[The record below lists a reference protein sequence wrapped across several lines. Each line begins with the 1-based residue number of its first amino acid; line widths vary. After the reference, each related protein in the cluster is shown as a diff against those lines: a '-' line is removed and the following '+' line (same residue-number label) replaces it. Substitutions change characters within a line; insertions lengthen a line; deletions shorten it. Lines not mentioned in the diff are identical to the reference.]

1 MDTIQ
6 SIGRAWRASEAR
18 LQMEIIE
25 AGDDDELIGASC
37 DRDTER
43 TDKLFEKLQK
53 MKAATDDDIYE
64 LLHIANLLLEFS
76 WENEE
81 GIKTILRM
89 ASNALTDRRVKHA
102 A

>member
-1 MDTIQ
+1 MNTIE
-6 SIGRAWRASEAR
+6 SIARAWRASEAR
-18 LQMEIIE
+18 MQLEIIE
-25 AGDDDELIGASC
+25 AGDDEELVGAAC
-37 DRDTER
+37 DRDTTR
-43 TDKLFEKLQK
+43 TDRLFEKLQK

-64 LLHIANLLLEFS
+64 LLHIANLLLKFS

-81 GIKTILRM
+81 GLRTILRI